1 MFHSHVIL
9 QVNIGPRLAMLLPV
23 SPTPL
28 DDFSIEYGSL
38 ECAVEVVDSLQDAV
52 QVFITDYY

>member
-1 MFHSHVIL
+1 
-9 QVNIGPRLAMLLPV
+9 MLLPV

-52 QVFITDYY
+52 QVFITV